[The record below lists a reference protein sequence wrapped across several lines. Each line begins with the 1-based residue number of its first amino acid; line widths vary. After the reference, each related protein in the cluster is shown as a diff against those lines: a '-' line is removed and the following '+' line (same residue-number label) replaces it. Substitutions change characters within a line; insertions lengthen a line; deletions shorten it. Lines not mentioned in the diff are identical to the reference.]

1 MKGKIIFYS
10 ICLMLASS
18 GVMAQNK
25 NVAKSIISAKAEIK
39 SYHSQT
45 ELQAMQKGELL
56 DLYIERINVLVKM
69 LPYIALTTNPG
80 VTITDL
86 GIPNDSKNR
95 KVMEEQSKAISDF
108 IEKTDEFQRKITPY
122 SDTNSLIASIL
133 FYENTLKAL
142 HELERL

>member
-1 MKGKIIFYS
+1 
-10 ICLMLASS
+10 
-18 GVMAQNK
+18 
-25 NVAKSIISAKAEIK
+25 
-39 SYHSQT
+39 
-45 ELQAMQKGELL
+45 MQKGELIE
-56 DLYIERINVLVKM
+56 LYIERINVLVKI
-69 LPYIALTTNPG
+69 LPYIALTTNQG

-108 IEKTDEFQRKITPY
+108 IKKTDEFQRKITPY

-142 HELERL
+142 HELESL

>member
-25 NVAKSIISAKAEIK
+25 NVGKSIISAIFFFY

-56 DLYIERINVLVKM
+56 DLYIERMNVLVKM

-133 FYENTLKAL
+133 FYENTLKSL
-142 HELERL
+142 HELESL

>member
-25 NVAKSIISAKAEIK
+25 NVAKCIISAKAEIK

-142 HELERL
+142 HELESL